1 MTVCKCRNLYQYQ
14 LDSFVVAVGTMNAES
29 HKHNADAEGTK
40 RHHSHSTPAEGCVG
54 CSTAAEETAAEYDA
68 AAEDAAAAEY
78 AVAECIAAGYA
89 VAAAAGCTDG
99 IKHEIS

>member
-1 MTVCKCRNLYQYQ
+1 M
-14 LDSFVVAVGTMNAES
+14 VADTLHAEA
-29 HKHNADAEGTK
+29 HQRNADAEGTK

-78 AVAECIAAGYA
+78 AVAECIAAGMQLLPPPGVQMA
-89 VAAAAGCTDG
+89 
-99 IKHEIS
+99 